1 MKNSLTALAAAACIA
16 LPAAAQQPKVSA
28 SPYLPSYGQPVTVEV
43 RDTAW
48 PTFTPATRYSING
61 SNVIVDFEYLTSG
74 FGPMRPDFGYEP
86 VNLGELVPG
95 NYTLT
100 ARLHNIQTP
109 GAAPLTV
116 SSSLAVV
123 PPGAWGL
130 YTIPVEP
137 QAFAAT
143 HVMVKSAAY
152 FDPRTMR
159 ASISGNVVRVDFE
172 YLATAPASGSA
183 PAGMAAYGSVRI
195 PDLAPGS
202 YRLEGWGRVS
212 GGAPEK
218 FFARDLVIA
227 STTPVVEYYSASL
240 DHYFMATGAGEIAAL
255 DRGSQGDWKRTGMR
269 FKSWSRQADAGAGAV
284 PICRFYARGP
294 NSHFFT
300 GSKQEC
306 DYLKALEQQQ
316 RADAAAR
323 GTAFLGWGYEG
334 IAFWAMVPVNGQ
346 CPAGTT
352 PIYRVYNDRAAQNDS
367 NHRFTADPVQYSAMM
382 ATWID
387 EGAQL
392 CSPS

>member
-218 FFARDLVIA
+218 FFTRDLVIA

-255 DRGSQGDWKRTGMR
+255 DRGPRATGSAPGCASSPGRVRPMRAQARFPSAASTRAGPTRTSSPAASRNAITSRRSSSSNAPTPRLAERLSSAGGMKGSPSGR
-269 FKSWSRQADAGAGAV
+269 WSR
-284 PICRFYARGP
+284 
-294 NSHFFT
+294 
-300 GSKQEC
+300 
-306 DYLKALEQQQ
+306 
-316 RADAAAR
+316 
-323 GTAFLGWGYEG
+323 
-334 IAFWAMVPVNGQ
+334 
-346 CPAGTT
+346 
-352 PIYRVYNDRAAQNDS
+352 
-367 NHRFTADPVQYSAMM
+367 
-382 ATWID
+382 
-387 EGAQL
+387 
-392 CSPS
+392 

>member
-1 MKNSLTALAAAACIA
+1 MKNPLTALAVAACIA
-16 LPAAAQQPKVSA
+16 LPVAAQQPKVSA
-28 SPYLPSYGQPVTVEV
+28 NPFLPAYGQPVMIEL
-43 RDTAW
+43 RDAAW
-48 PTFTPATRYSING
+48 PTYLPASRYSISG
-61 SNVIVDFEYLTSG
+61 SNVIVDFEYLTVG

-86 VNLGELVPG
+86 VTLGELVPG
-95 NYTLT
+95 NYTVT
-100 ARLHNIQTP
+100 ARLHNIENPT
-109 GAAPLTV
+109 AAPLTV
-116 SSSLAVV
+116 SSSIAVV

-152 FDPRTMR
+152 FNPRTLR

-183 PAGMAAYGSVRI
+183 PDGMAAYGAVRM

-202 YRLEGWGRVS
+202 YRVEGWGRVS

-218 FFARDLVIA
+218 FFTRDLVVA
-227 STTPVVEYYSASL
+227 STTPVVEYYSATI
-240 DHYFMATGAGEIAAL
+240 DHYFMATGADEIGLL
-255 DRGSQGDWKRTGMR
+255 DRGSQGDWKRTGLR
-269 FKSWSRQADAGAGAV
+269 FKAWSRQADAGPGAAAV
-284 PICRFYARGP
+284 CRFYARGP

-316 RADAAAR
+316 RAEAAAR
-323 GTAFLGWGYEG
+323 GTAFLGWRYEG

-352 PIYRVYNDRAAQNDS
+352 PVYRVYNDRAAQNDA
-367 NHRFTADPVQYSAMM
+367 NHRFTADPVQHYAMT
-382 ATWID
+382 AGWSD

-392 CSPS
+392 CSPP